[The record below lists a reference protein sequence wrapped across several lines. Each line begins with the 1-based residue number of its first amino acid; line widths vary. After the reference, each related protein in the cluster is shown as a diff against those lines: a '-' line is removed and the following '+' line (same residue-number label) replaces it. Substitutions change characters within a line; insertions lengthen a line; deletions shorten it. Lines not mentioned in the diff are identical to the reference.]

1 MNAKEITKGIFW
13 AVLQLL
19 GLCVLVWLLYQLK
32 TLLIYMLIAGVVS
45 LIGRPINHFLMKR
58 LKMRAVLATSI
69 SIVLLLGIL
78 ISLFSLFVPLL
89 VQQGE
94 NLSLLDVDLLK
105 ANIQTLVEEISA
117 YFQLDNSFWQQQFSV
132 DNLFQNVNFGL
143 LPQLLNETLELLGG
157 FTIGLFSV
165 VFILFFFLKD
175 SHLQERIILA
185 LVNDNVNDRVEKSID
200 KTKGLLSRYF
210 LGLLLQISILLV
222 INSVVLSV
230 FAVENAF
237 IIAFLCALLNLIPY
251 LGPIIGAVLML
262 LLTMSSFIGADFS
275 TVILPKT
282 IYVMIGFFVGQL
294 VDNFISQPFI
304 FSNSVKSHPLEIF
317 IVILASG
324 TLLGPVGMII
334 AIPLYTTLKV
344 IAQEFLAENKIV
356 KSLNIEKLDWILS
369 YQSRVGPL
377 KWIGPSTEDIIVENS
392 KLGKHIVL
400 VPIAFVSEHSETLV
414 ELDIEYKELADKNG
428 CKNYT
433 RVPALGTNEN
443 YIKAMSNLIINKQDY
458 NFNGELFPP
467 KIQCPN
473 QFIKCP
479 CLNYE

>member
-1 MNAKEITKGIFW
+1 MNAKEIRKGIFW

-58 LKMRAVLATSI
+58 LKMRAVMATSI

-175 SHLQERIILA
+175 SHLQERIILV

-294 VDNFISQPFI
+294 VDNFFSQPFI

-334 AIPLYTTLKV
+334 AIPLYTTMKV
-344 IAQEFLAENKIV
+344 IAQEFLDENKIV
-356 KSLNIEKLDWILS
+356 KSL
-369 YQSRVGPL
+369 
-377 KWIGPSTEDIIVENS
+377 T
-392 KLGKHIVL
+392 
-400 VPIAFVSEHSETLV
+400 
-414 ELDIEYKELADKNG
+414 KN
-428 CKNYT
+428 
-433 RVPALGTNEN
+433 
-443 YIKAMSNLIINKQDY
+443 
-458 NFNGELFPP
+458 F
-467 KIQCPN
+467 
-473 QFIKCP
+473 
-479 CLNYE
+479 

>member
-356 KSLNIEKLDWILS
+356 KSL
-369 YQSRVGPL
+369 
-377 KWIGPSTEDIIVENS
+377 T
-392 KLGKHIVL
+392 
-400 VPIAFVSEHSETLV
+400 
-414 ELDIEYKELADKNG
+414 KN
-428 CKNYT
+428 
-433 RVPALGTNEN
+433 
-443 YIKAMSNLIINKQDY
+443 
-458 NFNGELFPP
+458 F
-467 KIQCPN
+467 
-473 QFIKCP
+473 
-479 CLNYE
+479 

>member
-1 MNAKEITKGIFW
+1 MNSKEITKGIFW

-222 INSVVLSV
+222 INSVVLTHCMTQV
-230 FAVENAF
+230 VQ
-237 IIAFLCALLNLIPY
+237 
-251 LGPIIGAVLML
+251 VML
-262 LLTMSSFIGADFS
+262 
-275 TVILPKT
+275 
-282 IYVMIGFFVGQL
+282 
-294 VDNFISQPFI
+294 
-304 FSNSVKSHPLEIF
+304 
-317 IVILASG
+317 
-324 TLLGPVGMII
+324 
-334 AIPLYTTLKV
+334 
-344 IAQEFLAENKIV
+344 
-356 KSLNIEKLDWILS
+356 
-369 YQSRVGPL
+369 
-377 KWIGPSTEDIIVENS
+377 
-392 KLGKHIVL
+392 KHI
-400 VPIAFVSEHSETLV
+400 
-414 ELDIEYKELADKNG
+414 
-428 CKNYT
+428 
-433 RVPALGTNEN
+433 
-443 YIKAMSNLIINKQDY
+443 
-458 NFNGELFPP
+458 
-467 KIQCPN
+467 
-473 QFIKCP
+473 
-479 CLNYE
+479 

>member
-262 LLTMSSFIGADFS
+262 ILTMSSFIGADFS

-294 VDNFISQPFI
+294 VDNFFSQPFI

-334 AIPLYTTLKV
+334 AIPLYTTMKV

-356 KSLNIEKLDWILS
+356 KSL
-369 YQSRVGPL
+369 
-377 KWIGPSTEDIIVENS
+377 T
-392 KLGKHIVL
+392 
-400 VPIAFVSEHSETLV
+400 
-414 ELDIEYKELADKNG
+414 KN
-428 CKNYT
+428 
-433 RVPALGTNEN
+433 
-443 YIKAMSNLIINKQDY
+443 
-458 NFNGELFPP
+458 F
-467 KIQCPN
+467 
-473 QFIKCP
+473 
-479 CLNYE
+479 